1 MNRPPSPPSL
11 LGAMLTI
18 VNAVK
23 AKVKNGRLVV
33 DEATDLPEGTEL
45 YLVPA
50 ETDDDMD
57 DEERAKLYA
66 EGTLMKVWQGRR
78 SRRSRRASG
87 RCHRVAPGNV
97 RVNVLT
103 LQGGPGRQIER
114 ALTHWWRNTPS
125 RQGA

>member
-57 DEERAKLYA
+57 DEDRAKLY
-66 EGTLMKVWQGRR
+66 
-78 SRRSRRASG
+78 
-87 RCHRVAPGNV
+87 
-97 RVNVLT
+97 
-103 LQGGPGRQIER
+103 R
-114 ALTHWWRNTPS
+114 ALDEADKEFEAGDFVSEKEMWAAVRATR
-125 RQGA
+125 